1 MVSPSIKLAKSNQ
14 SSSVETDYT
23 NTDVSSSSSS
33 SSLSFSSSSS
43 MLKCDK
49 KMCFYYIVIVF
60 VLLLICKPKFILEK
74 KTLNDDSK
82 NISISKLILWQL
94 IFCIPLIFYYIINY

>member
-14 SSSVETDYT
+14 SSVEDEHTD
-23 NTDVSSSSSS
+23 SSPSSY
-33 SSLSFSSSSS
+33 SFSSI
-43 MLKCDK
+43 LTRCDK
-49 KMCFYYIVIVF
+49 KLVFVYIIVVF

-82 NISISKLILWQL
+82 NISYSKLFLWEL
-94 IFCIPLIFYYIINY
+94 VLCIPLILHYIINY